1 MNLPFFSFQKLCII
15 KWVMM
20 MDCNQLARAATKAGE
35 ILLES
40 GAETYRVED
49 TMKRICFAYGAEVV
63 DAYATPT
70 MLLISF
76 SIHGE
81 LCHNI
86 KRTQIKSVDLS
97 KIDKVNDLSR
107 SILDSSMS
115 LEEFC
120 FRLEKINQ
128 ERVYRNWIMV
138 LGAAVCTLGFA
149 FFFKG
154 TLKDAL
160 CAAVIGMLLKLL
172 MIQMDRIDFN
182 SFFKYLIGGAFTTLC
197 AIIASKLGV
206 CHSIDTLI
214 ISVIMLL
221 VPGLAITNAIRDTV
235 SGDLVSGLARTAE
248 ALFVA
253 VAIALGS
260 GLVFTLLGGY

>member
-1 MNLPFFSFQKLCII
+1 
-15 KWVMM
+15 
-20 MDCNQLARAATKAGE
+20 MDSNQLARAATKAGM

-49 TMKRICFAYGAEVV
+49 TMKRICIAYGADVV

-76 SIHGE
+76 SIQGE

-86 KRTQIKSVDLS
+86 KRTHIKSVDLN

-107 SILDSSMS
+107 SVLSSGMS
-115 LEEFC
+115 LEDF
-120 FRLEKINQ
+120 FIRLDKIDHEEKYHDL
-128 ERVYRNWIMV
+128 VMV
-138 LGAAVCTLGFA
+138 LGASVCTFGFA

-154 TLKDAL
+154 TLIDAL
-160 CAAVIGMLLKLL
+160 CAAPLGACLKWMMMQL
-172 MIQMDRIDFN
+172 DKIDFT
-182 SFFKYLIGGAFTTLC
+182 SFFKYLGGGACATLA
-197 AIIASKLGV
+197 AIIAKQFGL
-206 CHSIDTLI
+206 CHSIDTVI

-235 SGDLVSGLARTAE
+235 SGDLLSGLERTAE

>member
-1 MNLPFFSFQKLCII
+1 
-15 KWVMM
+15 
-20 MDCNQLARAATKAGE
+20 MDCNKLARAATKAGM

-49 TMKRICFAYGAEVV
+49 TMQRICVAYGADVV

-86 KRTQIKSVDLS
+86 KRTQIKGVDLN

-107 SILDSSMS
+107 SIAQQSMS
-115 LEEFC
+115 LEEF
-120 FRLEKINQ
+120 FIRLEKIDHENT
-128 ERVYRNWIMV
+128 YGSGMMV
-138 LGAAVCTLGFA
+138 FGAAICTLGFA

-154 TLKDAL
+154 SLKDAL
-160 CAAVIGMLLKLL
+160 CCALIGALLKIF
-172 MIQMDRIDFN
+172 MIQLDKVDFN
-182 SFFKYLIGGAFTTLC
+182 SFFKYLIGGAFTTLS
-197 AIIASKLGV
+197 AIAVNHLGL
-206 CHSIDTLI
+206 CDSLDTVI

-221 VPGLAITNAIRDTV
+221 VPGLAITNAIRDSV
-235 SGDLVSGLARTAE
+235 SGDLVSGLARTVE
-248 ALFVA
+248 ALFIA

>member
-1 MNLPFFSFQKLCII
+1 
-15 KWVMM
+15 
-20 MDCNQLARAATKAGE
+20 MDCNKLARAATKAGM

-40 GAETYRVED
+40 GAETHRVED
-49 TMKRICFAYGAEVV
+49 TMKRICMAYGADVV

-86 KRTQIKSVDLS
+86 KRTQIKNVDLN
-97 KIDKVNDLSR
+97 KIDKVNALSR
-107 SILDSSMS
+107 NIIAQSMS
-115 LEEFC
+115 LEEFYI
-120 FRLEKINQ
+120 RLEKIDH
-128 ERVYRNWIMV
+128 EEMYKHHISV
-138 LGAAVCTLGFA
+138 LGAMVCTFGFA
-149 FFFKG
+149 FFFNG
-154 TLKDAL
+154 TIKDAL
-160 CAAVIGMLLKLL
+160 CSALIGGLLKIV
-172 MIQMDRIDFN
+172 MIQLDKIDIN
-182 SFFKYLIGGAFTTLC
+182 AFFKYLSGGAFTTLAAGITNHFSLC
-197 AIIASKLGV
+197 SSL
-206 CHSIDTLI
+206 DTVI

-221 VPGLAITNAIRDTV
+221 VPGMAITNAIRDTV

-260 GLVFTLLGGY
+260 GLIFMLLGGY